1 MKELETKRDVQRGFV
16 ESAEAKLQ
24 EWEGRV
30 KEHASGLAQACPVFP
45 VGDAVLEP
53 FWPQGLGSNRGFHT
67 ALDAVWAAHVLATEG
82 LQAAMLERN
91 FWYDLVLQGPW
102 QPGLLKPAAGWSA
115 DPVTRYANGA
125 ILRTK
130 SNYTNPQ
137 SKRLF
142 RGEGA
147 TPGRIVALDLK
158 KEKGSERLFQ

>member
-30 KEHASGLAQACPVFP
+30 QEHASGLAQACPVFP

-67 ALDAVWAAHVLATEG
+67 ALDAVWATHVLATEG

-91 FWYDLVLQGPW
+91 FWYDLTLLGPW
-102 QPGLLKPAAGWSA
+102 RQGAGLLKPQEGWTA
-115 DPVTRYANGA
+115 DPVSRYADGA

-130 SNYTNPQ
+130 TNYTNPQ

-147 TPGRIVALDLK
+147 TPARLLKMDLK
-158 KEKGSERLFQ
+158 GQGFA